1 MNEDQFVG
9 RRVMFGDKAA
19 GKKGKSHP
27 LTGTVRTW
35 TPAGP
40 GSRYDRMTIQHKDG
54 TVYTRDASTVK
65 FLREGDK
72 GYEDA

>member
-1 MNEDQFVG
+1 
-9 RRVMFGDKAA
+9 
-19 GKKGKSHP
+19 
-27 LTGTVRTW
+27 
-35 TPAGP
+35 
-40 GSRYDRMTIQHKDG
+40 MTIQHKDG